1 MTIELKDGE
10 KEDIL
15 VYNSMGLCEMT
26 EVNKLKVVKPATLQL
41 VGCLKGVPIVIL
53 VDIGAN
59 HNFDFASSVS
69 DVGCKGRVI
78 LSQES
83 EVG

>member
-41 VGCLKGVPIVIL
+41 VGCLKGVRIVI
-53 VDIGAN
+53 
-59 HNFDFASSVS
+59 
-69 DVGCKGRVI
+69 
-78 LSQES
+78 
-83 EVG
+83 